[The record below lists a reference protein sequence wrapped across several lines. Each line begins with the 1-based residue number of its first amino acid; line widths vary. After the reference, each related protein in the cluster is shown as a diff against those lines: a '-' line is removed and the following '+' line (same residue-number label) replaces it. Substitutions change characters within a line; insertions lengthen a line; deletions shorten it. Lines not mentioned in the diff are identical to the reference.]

1 METYRLF
8 VAAHIPDHVKAYL
21 GSVQQHLKHSSAAVS
36 WTAPQ
41 AMHLTFWF
49 LGDPDSSRVGDF
61 ERALQDCQAL
71 PAPLVRLGQAGA
83 FPSMQRARVVWMGL
97 EGQLERLFELHRA
110 LGSALEARGVA
121 LERRPYHPH
130 LTLGRIRRASTPDL
144 AQLGERI
151 RSIPPPPPTTWYTR
165 HVSLFRSE
173 LLARGAQYTA
183 LATIELNA

>member
-8 VAAHIPDHVKAYL
+8 VAAHVPDPIKDYL
-21 GSVQQHLKHSSAAVS
+21 GSVQQYLKHSQAAVS
-36 WTAPQ
+36 WTAPH
-41 AMHLTFWF
+41 AMHLTLWF
-49 LGDPDSSRVGDF
+49 LGDTDRSRVAEL
-61 ERALQDCQAL
+61 ERALHECQAL

-97 EGQLERLFELHRA
+97 EGQLERLFDLHRA
-110 LGSALEARGVA
+110 LGGALAARGVA

-173 LLARGAQYTA
+173 LLARGAEYTA